1 MSLLTPSEQRGAR
14 LVALLLALGLGWE
27 LWGHRLPGRMASVPV
42 DASAPATVTD
52 TVRAIPPSLAPTKVG
67 KVDLAM
73 ADATQLDAL
82 PGIGPVLAARIV
94 AERERAGGF
103 RQPEDL
109 LSVPGIGPRLLERV
123 RPFLTVGSR
132 RP

>member
-1 MSLLTPSEQRGAR
+1 MSLLTPSEHRGAR
-14 LVALLLALGLGWE
+14 LVALLLALGLVWD
-27 LWGHRLPGRMASVPV
+27 LWGQRHPV
-42 DASAPATVTD
+42 AV
-52 TVRAIPPSLAPTKVG
+52 APTPAEVSTPSG
-67 KVDLAM
+67 GMDTARTGPTRVVSQPAAKVDLAT

-94 AERERAGGF
+94 AARERAGGF

-109 LSVPGIGPRLLERV
+109 LSVPGIGPRLLERI
-123 RPFLTVGSR
+123 RPFLSMGAH